1 MSLRRPIWD
10 AFSFYRHSEGRRDC
24 AAEVDRYLMGYTN
37 L

>member
-1 MSLRRPIWD
+1 MVAVPGPPCVIC
-10 AFSFYRHSEGRRDC
+10 RDC